1 MIPYFK
7 TFPHSKFKQ
16 QLRAGDVITAKQGG
30 PFVAGN
36 AATSPSCVTPPS
48 KTLRLD
54 SSSSLKAQPTKDY
67 LSTQLDPEELEM
79 LNEVFQDAQSQHDM
93 SPPRLSPVA
102 DNGKAP
108 DVDSPPDG
116 GQAVATPQGRAA
128 IPAPKGSLVSK
139 GHLKPKSAGKP
150 PSKFDKYYHQK
161 LWLRY
166 L

>member
-1 MIPYFK
+1 MSSLL
-7 TFPHSKFKQ
+7 SKVGPL
-16 QLRAGDVITAKQGG
+16 LRAMQLH
-30 PFVAGN
+30 
-36 AATSPSCVTPPS
+36 PPAVS
-48 KTLRLD
+48 HRPARLWGWILHPHLKLNRPKTTC
-54 SSSSLKAQPTKDY
+54 P
-67 LSTQLDPEELEM
+67 PNWM

-166 L
+166 LWTNCCSNSNIQIT